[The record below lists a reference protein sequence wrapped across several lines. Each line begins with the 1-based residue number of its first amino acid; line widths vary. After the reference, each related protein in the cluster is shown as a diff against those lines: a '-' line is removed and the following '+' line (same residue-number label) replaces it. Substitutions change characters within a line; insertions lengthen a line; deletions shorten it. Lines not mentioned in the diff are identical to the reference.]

1 MKNILHLLQ
10 KQLLLLSLFKTTN
23 SIPNYKRQSTGPSS
37 KYYKDSVIPS
47 FKKIKYFFEKE
58 YLPRTRS
65 TIGVSQTPNGEKYY
79 ESRIRYYTT
88 LELKPKEIHS
98 IGIAEVEKIKK
109 QMFKVISEVKFQGDF
124 KEFLNFLRTNKKFY
138 ASSPNELL
146 IHARD
151 IAKRLDEQLPRFF
164 KHLPR
169 QPYGVA
175 PYPYQ

>member
-1 MKNILHLLQ
+1 MKDSLKVLAANII
-10 KQLLLLSLFKTTN
+10 T
-23 SIPNYKRQSTGPSS
+23 
-37 KYYKDSVIPS
+37 DSVIPS

-109 QMFKVISEVKFQGDF
+109 QMFKVISGEIS
-124 KEFLNFLRTNKKFY
+124 R
-138 ASSPNELL
+138 
-146 IHARD
+146 
-151 IAKRLDEQLPRFF
+151 
-164 KHLPR
+164 
-169 QPYGVA
+169 
-175 PYPYQ
+175 